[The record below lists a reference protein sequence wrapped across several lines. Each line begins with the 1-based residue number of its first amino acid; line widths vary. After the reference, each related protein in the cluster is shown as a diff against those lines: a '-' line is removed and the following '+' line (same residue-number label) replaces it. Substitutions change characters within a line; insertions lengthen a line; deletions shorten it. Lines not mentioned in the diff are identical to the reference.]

1 MNEEQQKAAELIRL
15 KARVFDMQE
24 ENQGLTEVLSAIA
37 KRVGFTGQSLSELIE
52 AVPVI
57 EVAEGE

>member
-24 ENQGLTEVLSAIA
+24 ESQGLTEVLSAIA

-57 EVAEGE
+57 EVADGE